1 MGIGLSSGLISKVLV
16 SVLVVGAMTSVSFGT
31 FASFAA
37 QTSNAGSGFSSGTLV
52 LSNTKQGGAACL
64 STVGGTTDT
73 NANGACDALINLSV
87 KKPGDSGTAN
97 LSLKNEGSIAGT
109 GLTLFAP
116 GCTNANAAAESYHG
130 TGNLCGKLQLYVQ
143 EYSDAGFTTPSAC
156 RYGGSADAGTT
167 CDFSDTSKTIGAFAT
182 TYGSST
188 SGLAVGGGLPAGG
201 ARYFKVGL
209 RLPTDADNSFQ
220 GRNAAADFTWTIQ
233 Q

>member
-1 MGIGLSSGLISKVLV
+1 MIGGIAGGLVSKILV
-16 SVLVVGAMTSVSFGT
+16 SVMVVGAMTSVSFGT

-37 QTSNAGSGFSSGTLV
+37 QTSNTGSGFSSGTLV

-64 STVGGTTDT
+64 STAGGSTDT

-97 LSLKNEGSIAGT
+97 LSLKNEGSIAGS

-116 GCTNANAAAESYHG
+116 GCTNADAAAERYHG
-130 TGNLCGKLQLYVQ
+130 TGDLCGKLQLYVQ
-143 EYSDAGFTTPSAC
+143 EYADAGFTTPSAC
-156 RYGGSADAGTT
+156 RYGGSADAGKT
-167 CDFSDTSKTIGAFAT
+167 CDFSDATKTIGAFAT
-182 TYGSST
+182 AYGSST
-188 SGLAVGGGLPAGG
+188 TGLAVEGGLPAGG
-201 ARYFKVGL
+201 TRHFKVGL

-220 GRNAAADFTWTIQ
+220 GRQAAADFTWAIQ